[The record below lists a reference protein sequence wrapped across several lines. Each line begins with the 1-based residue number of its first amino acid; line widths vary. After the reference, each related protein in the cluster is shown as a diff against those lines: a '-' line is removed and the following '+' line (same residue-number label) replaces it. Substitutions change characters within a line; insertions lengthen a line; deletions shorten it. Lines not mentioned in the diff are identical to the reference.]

1 MGFVGSFINS
11 ITNVVESAV
20 ASNAASIASAI
31 SPVFAAAVG
40 LYIVYVMY
48 EILYTQ
54 HKPIIGEVFKNIAAL
69 ALVGAFTYSAPYY
82 STYVIP
88 FVMHA
93 GSDLSSAVS
102 GSSDTASSVDSMW
115 ESLSSTMNSYLSTQK
130 EALGLTDIGDTIL
143 VYIVWGVGYIGG
155 ALLIYYSAVF
165 LCISTFAV
173 GIALSAGIIFICFAF
188 FPSTRKMFTAWCGT
202 CLNYILL
209 NLFYTVS
216 FSFLIELINKTT
228 NLDSGVIS
236 ISDVLML
243 LLTIMVSI
251 FLIEHVG
258 VMSSTLTGGVG
269 INGLTAAANG
279 TTGKIASLSGGRAM
293 AGVGRNFAG
302 RVAGKARSDI
312 SSYLNRFKHNAMGG

>member
-1 MGFVGSFINS
+1 MGFVSDFINS

-20 ASNAASIASAI
+20 ASNASSIASAI

-54 HKPIIGEVFKNIAAL
+54 HKPIIGEVFKNISAL
-69 ALVGAFTYSAPYY
+69 AVVGAFTYSAPYY

-102 GSSDTASSVDSMW
+102 GSGDTASSVDSMW

-130 EALGLTDIGDTIL
+130 EALGLTDVGDTIL

-188 FPSTRKMFTAWCGT
+188 FPLTRKMFTAWCGT

-209 NLFYTVS
+209 NVFYTIS
-216 FSFLIELINKTT
+216 FSFLIALIKKTT
-228 NLDSGVIS
+228 SFDSGVIS

-251 FLIEHVG
+251 FLIEHIG

-269 INGLTAAANG
+269 INGLTPAANG
-279 TTGKIASLSGGRAM
+279 AISKAATLSGGRAM

-302 RVAGKARSDI
+302 NI
-312 SSYLNRFKHNAMGG
+312 SSRAKSSIGSYSNRFKNNSMGG